1 MHGIHIAG
9 DIIATAR
16 KQGKVK
22 KAFIEVGSI
31 ANITKSDLEKQLKN
45 LADFDFEVSLKEA
58 KVKCDCGYEGVPKI
72 VERQHDLVIIAC
84 PSCGEQPVVIEGDKV
99 ILKSVEV
106 E

>member
-9 DIIATAR
+9 DLIATAR

-22 KAFIEVGSI
+22 KAYIELGEI
-31 ANITKSDLEKQLKN
+31 ANITKADLEKSLKD
-45 LADFDFEVSLKEA
+45 LADFDFEITEKKA
-58 KVKCDCGYEGVPKI
+58 KVKCSCGYEGPPKI
-72 VERQHDLVIIAC
+72 IERQHDLVLFEC
-84 PSCGEQPVVIEGDKV
+84 PTCSQKPEVIEGDKI

>member
-31 ANITKSDLEKQLKN
+31 ANITKGDLENQLNN
-45 LADFDFEVSLKEA
+45 LADFDFEVVEKQA
-58 KVKCDCGYEGVPKI
+58 KVKCSCGYEGTPNV
-72 VERQHDLVIIAC
+72 VERQHDIVIFNC
-84 PSCGEQPVVIEGDKV
+84 PKCRTTPQVIEGDKI